1 MGLRFRKVLK
11 IAPGLW
17 INLSK
22 SGGSLS
28 VGGKGATLNIGRDGV
43 RSTLGVPGSGLSYS
57 DRISLRRGASRPSA
71 ISIAIFVLAFGLAA
85 ATLFFK

>member
-1 MGLRFRKVLK
+1 MGLRFRKILK

-57 DRISLRRGASRPSA
+57 DRISLRRGAGRPSA
-71 ISIAIFVLAFGLAA
+71 ISIAIFVLALGLAA
-85 ATLFFK
+85 ATLFLK